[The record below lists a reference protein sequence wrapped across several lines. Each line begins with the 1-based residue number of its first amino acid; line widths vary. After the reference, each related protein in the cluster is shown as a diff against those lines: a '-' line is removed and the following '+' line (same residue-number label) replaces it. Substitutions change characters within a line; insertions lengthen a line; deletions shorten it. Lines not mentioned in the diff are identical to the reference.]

1 MNRHARERSAAFA
14 AGGLTEPVSAP
25 GRDHGGIQ
33 SVDIGMTVL
42 KALASARGPMTLK
55 EIGAACGMAP
65 SKAHRYLHSL
75 VAGGLVSQQRR
86 SGKYDLGLFALHLGV
101 SAIRRIDIV
110 NRVSD
115 HLEDLVDQL
124 GMPAHI
130 SIWSHEG
137 PIAVRWQRTA
147 DSLISP
153 DLLGSTFPLLRS
165 ATGNVFLGYM
175 PERITRP
182 FIETELRKESELEN
196 AIDFDVG
203 AIARTVR
210 EQGYAMTLGTFV
222 PNYLGI
228 CAPIV
233 NWDEEICAA
242 VTVVGRLTRDHEQ
255 HRLAARRLTAFC
267 KTLSAATPPSC

>member
-1 MNRHARERSAAFA
+1 MSAAVA
-14 AGGLTEPVSAP
+14 AEDFTESIAAP

-42 KALASARGPMTLK
+42 RALASAKGPMSLK

-75 VAGGLVSQQRR
+75 VAGGLASQQRR
-86 SGKYDLGLFALHLGV
+86 SGKYDLGLFALRLGV
-101 SAIRRIDIV
+101 SAIRRIDVV
-110 NRVSD
+110 NRASD

-124 GMPAHI
+124 GMPAHV

-153 DLLGSTFPLLRS
+153 DVLGSTFPLLRS
-165 ATGNVFLGYM
+165 ATGNVYLSYM
-175 PERITRP
+175 PDRITRP
-182 FIETELRKESELEN
+182 FVARELQKESELEN
-196 AIDFDVG
+196 AIEFNIDG
-203 AIARTVR
+203 ITRTVR
-210 EQGYAMTLGTFV
+210 EQGYALSLGTFI
-222 PNYLGI
+222 PDYLGI

-242 VTVVGRLTRDHEQ
+242 VTVVGRLTRDPEQ
-255 HRLAARRLTAFC
+255 RRLAALRLTGFC
-267 KTLSAATPPSC
+267 KTLSAAAR

>member
-1 MNRHARERSAAFA
+1 MNRHELEVSAAFA
-14 AGGLTEPVSAP
+14 AEDLAEAVSAP

-42 KALASARGPMTLK
+42 KALALARGPMSLK
-55 EIGAACGMAP
+55 EIAAACGMAP

-75 VAGGLVSQQRR
+75 VAGGLVSQQKR
-86 SGKYDLGLFALHLGV
+86 SGKYDLGLFALRLGV
-101 SAIRRIDIV
+101 SAIRRIDVV

-115 HLEDLVDQL
+115 HLEELVDQL

-153 DLLGSTFPLLRS
+153 DVLGSTFPLLRS
-165 ATGNVFLGYM
+165 ATGNVFLAFM
-175 PERITRP
+175 PDRITRP
-182 FIETELRKESELEN
+182 FLDNEIHRESEFED
-196 AIDFDVG
+196 AIEFDVG
-203 AIARTVR
+203 GIVRGVR
-210 EQGYAMTLGTFV
+210 ERGYAMTLGTFV

-242 VTVVGRLTRDHEQ
+242 VTVVGRLTRDPEQ
-255 HRLAARRLTAFC
+255 RRTAALTLTSFC
-267 KTLSAATPPSC
+267 RSLSAATR